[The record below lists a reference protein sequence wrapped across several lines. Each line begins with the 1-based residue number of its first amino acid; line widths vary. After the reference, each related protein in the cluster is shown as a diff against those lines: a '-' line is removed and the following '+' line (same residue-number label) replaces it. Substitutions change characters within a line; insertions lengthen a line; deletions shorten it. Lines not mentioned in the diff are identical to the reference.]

1 MQENNS
7 IIIAMLEELLTIS
20 KSQRTE
26 QTVNANVDL
35 TPIKE
40 LIESGNRENKEYY
53 DAKTNKLAGFV
64 VNEFSK
70 INKRMDGISEQEQ
83 PDFEG
88 VKQQLAEA
96 IDKMDEIKVKHNI
109 DEKRHSFALYT
120 KESWILLSI
129 IVILMAAGVSAVY
142 HLSRP
147 NIQRDDD
154 ALKYRYIKMKGDAS
168 AEQIATLEDIFELNR
183 NTEAIEQMRED
194 VETYEEAVRK
204 QAALAEQARLK
215 EQAAKAQENK
225 AKSIKDK
232 QQPRIIQ
239 TKKQNREPM
248 ASIKVKFRPSTNE
261 NKEGTIYYQI
271 IQNRVI
277 RQLKTDYRLFMHEW
291 NEYNN
296 VIIATN
302 NSRLNY
308 LQSVEE
314 RINWDIKRLQSII
327 NQLENKRVQY
337 TADDIISTF
346 QKQANEQSL
355 FNFMQ
360 GVIAQLQ
367 QMGKQRTS
375 ETYRCTLKSFMQFR
389 EDKDVLLEDID
400 SDLMLMYE
408 AYLRNKGLT
417 KNSTSFYMRILRA
430 VYNRAV
436 EKDLTTNRNPFKH
449 VYTGIDKTIKRA
461 IPLKAIKQIKNLD
474 LSLQPSLDF
483 ARDMFLFSFYTRGM
497 SFIDMAYLKKKDLSN
512 GILSYRRRKT
522 GQQLFIR
529 WEKCMQEIVEKY
541 DTDYYSPYLLPILK
555 YPYDRNQYKNMLY
568 RTNKL
573 LKEIAK
579 MVGLSIPL
587 TLYVARHSWA
597 SIAKSKNIPI
607 SVISEGMGHDS
618 EMTTQIYLASLDN
631 AVVDRANAQILKEL

>member
-1 MQENNS
+1 
-7 IIIAMLEELLTIS
+7 
-20 KSQRTE
+20 
-26 QTVNANVDL
+26 
-35 TPIKE
+35 
-40 LIESGNRENKEYY
+40 
-53 DAKTNKLAGFV
+53 
-64 VNEFSK
+64 
-70 INKRMDGISEQEQ
+70 
-83 PDFEG
+83 
-88 VKQQLAEA
+88 
-96 IDKMDEIKVKHNI
+96 
-109 DEKRHSFALYT
+109 
-120 KESWILLSI
+120 
-129 IVILMAAGVSAVY
+129 
-142 HLSRP
+142 
-147 NIQRDDD
+147 
-154 ALKYRYIKMKGDAS
+154 
-168 AEQIATLEDIFELNR
+168 
-183 NTEAIEQMRED
+183 
-194 VETYEEAVRK
+194 
-204 QAALAEQARLK
+204 
-215 EQAAKAQENK
+215 
-225 AKSIKDK
+225 
-232 QQPRIIQ
+232 
-239 TKKQNREPM
+239 M

-291 NEYNN
+291 NE
-296 VIIATN
+296 VESSIIITN
-302 NSRLNY
+302 SSRQNY
-308 LQSVEE
+308 LQSIEE
-314 RINWDIKRLQSII
+314 RIDWDIKRLQNII
-327 NQLENKRVQY
+327 AHLENKRVKY

-346 QKQANEQSL
+346 QKHANEQSL

-408 AYLRNKGLT
+408 AYLRGRGLT

-449 VYTGIDKTIKRA
+449 VYTGIDKTVKRS

-541 DTDYYSPYLLPILK
+541 ENPLSEYLLPIIK
-555 YPYDRNQYKNMLY
+555 PKNGDERTQYQNAMYLINRK
-568 RTNKL
+568 
-573 LKEIAK
+573 LKEIGK
-579 MVGLSIPL
+579 MIGVQLPL
-587 TLYVARHSWA
+587 TMYVARHSWA
-597 SIAKSKNIPI
+597 SVARNKNVPI

-618 EMTTQIYLASLDN
+618 EMTTQIYLASLDT
-631 AVVDRANAQILKEL
+631 AVVDKANKMILKSLV